1 MSQRGNVDGLR
12 SWSYNLTMSSQP
24 KTVPAGE
31 FKAHCLALIDNVA
44 RTRQPL
50 IVTKRGKPVAKVV
63 PTDSHTPRKLLGS
76 VKFHGNIV
84 DPILDEWEIEQ

>member
-1 MSQRGNVDGLR
+1 MS
-12 SWSYNLTMSSQP
+12 TQP

-31 FKAHCLALIDNVA
+31 FKAHCLALLDKVA

-50 IVTKRGKPVAKVV
+50 IVTKRGKPVAKIV
-63 PTDSHTPRKLLGS
+63 PTETLRSPKLSGS

-84 DPILDEWEIEQ
+84 DPILDKWDIDQ

>member
-1 MSQRGNVDGLR
+1 MS
-12 SWSYNLTMSSQP
+12 TPP

-31 FKAHCLALIDNVA
+31 FKAHCLALLDKVA

-50 IVTKRGKPVAKVV
+50 IVTKRGKPVAKIV
-63 PTDSHTPRKLLGS
+63 PTETHTSEKLLGS

-84 DPILDEWEIEQ
+84 APILDNWKIEQQSREST

>member
-1 MSQRGNVDGLR
+1 
-12 SWSYNLTMSSQP
+12 MSSQP

-31 FKAHCLALIDNVA
+31 FKAHCLALIDKVA

-63 PTDSHTPRKLLGS
+63 PTESHRPRKLLGS
-76 VKFHGNIV
+76 VKFHRNIV
-84 DPILDEWEIEQ
+84 APILDKWEIEQ

>member
-1 MSQRGNVDGLR
+1 
-12 SWSYNLTMSSQP
+12 MSSQP

-31 FKAHCLALIDNVA
+31 FKAHCLALIDKVA

-63 PTDSHTPRKLLGS
+63 PTESHRPRKLLGS

-84 DPILDEWEIEQ
+84 APILDKLEIEQ

>member
-1 MSQRGNVDGLR
+1 MS
-12 SWSYNLTMSSQP
+12 TQP

-31 FKAHCLALIDNVA
+31 FKAHCLALLDKVA

-63 PTDSHTPRKLLGS
+63 PTEAPRPRKLLGS
-76 VKFHGNIV
+76 VKFHGNII
-84 DPILDEWEIEQ
+84 DPVLDKWDIE

>member
-1 MSQRGNVDGLR
+1 MS
-12 SWSYNLTMSSQP
+12 TQP

-31 FKAHCLALIDNVA
+31 FKTHCLALLDKVA

-63 PTDSHTPRKLLGS
+63 PTDTNKSRNLRGS
-76 VKFHGNIV
+76 VRFHGNIV
-84 DPILDEWEIEQ
+84 GPILDKWDIEQ

>member
-1 MSQRGNVDGLR
+1 
-12 SWSYNLTMSSQP
+12 MSSQP

-31 FKAHCLALIDNVA
+31 FKAHCLALIDKVA

-63 PTDSHTPRKLLGS
+63 PTESRRPRKLLGS
-76 VKFHGNIV
+76 AKFHGNIV
-84 DPILDEWEIEQ
+84 APILDKWEIEQ

>member
-1 MSQRGNVDGLR
+1 MS
-12 SWSYNLTMSSQP
+12 MEP

-31 FKAHCLALIDNVA
+31 FKARCLALLDKVA

-63 PTDSHTPRKLLGS
+63 PTETRTPRKLLGS
-76 VKFHGNIV
+76 VKFQGNVV
-84 DPILDEWEIEQ
+84 DPILDKWEVEQ